1 MKNIY
6 VGNVSFATT
15 EQSLRSLFE
24 PYGTVDRVNIVTDRE
39 TGQPRGLAFVEMSND
54 AEGEKAIAA
63 VNGRDVDGKVL
74 AVNEA
79 RPKTT
84 RPSGGGGTRPD
95 RKDRFGNSAP
105 KPFPERQV
113 LS

>member
-6 VGNVSFATT
+6 VGNVSFGTT
-15 EQSLRSLFE
+15 EQSLRALFE
-24 PYGTVDRVNIVTDRE
+24 PFGTVDRVNIVNDRD
-39 TGQPRGLAFVEMSND
+39 TGQPRGLAFVEMPDN
-54 AEGEKAIAA
+54 AEGDKAIAGI
-63 VNGRDVDGKVL
+63 NGRDVDGRVL

-84 RPSGGGGTRPD
+84 RPMGGGGSRPN

-113 LS
+113 LT